1 MKANRTTLA
10 TRDEAPPF
18 AFLFEHA
25 PVALLLVDRQF
36 TVLHINRAA
45 AALAGQIPKAM
56 TGHITGVALC
66 CMNASAH
73 PDGCG
78 HSEAC
83 ARCDLRWVIKRSLD
97 RGERLTLV
105 EVNTSFGTAAG
116 PKVRRLFVSSCP
128 IAYEGET
135 CVLLA
140 IQEPRAD
147 LLPAPPP
154 SYTLAP

>member
-1 MKANRTTLA
+1 MKEDRTTLA
-10 TRDEAPPF
+10 SRDTANPF

-25 PVALLLVDRQF
+25 PVALLLVDREL

-56 TGHITGVALC
+56 TGRITGVAIC
-66 CMNASAH
+66 CKNVSAH

-78 HSEAC
+78 HGEAC
-83 ARCDLRWVIKRSLD
+83 GRCDLRWVITRSLD
-97 RGERLTLV
+97 TGDRLDLV
-105 EVNTSFGTAAG
+105 EVNASFGTASG
-116 PKVRRLFVSSCP
+116 RKVRRLFVSSCRLTYQDEP
-128 IAYEGET
+128 

-147 LLPAPPP
+147 LLPAGSP
-154 SYTLAP
+154 SHSLAP

>member
-1 MKANRTTLA
+1 MRTKHPTLVTQGEA
-10 TRDEAPPF
+10 TPF

-25 PVALLLVDRQF
+25 PVSLLLVDREF

-56 TGHITGVALC
+56 TGQITGVALC
-66 CMNASAH
+66 CTNAAAH

-83 ARCDLRWVIKRSLD
+83 GRCDLRWVISRSLD

-105 EVNTSFGTAAG
+105 EVNASFGTAAG
-116 PKVRRLFVSSCP
+116 SKVRRLLVSSCR
-128 IAYEGET
+128 IAYQSET

-147 LLPAPPP
+147 QLPPGPPTQ
-154 SYTLAP
+154 SLAP